1 MNAPDTVTTSMTPM
15 MNLGFTEESMTMTQH
30 ILIAAPTSTLNA
42 RVVRDTGRDAAGL
55 PSFAPAEPRHL
66 LYQQDQVGLHL
77 HLMLDTERWST
88 VVVGQILRLDA
99 DSVADRPVELLAG
112 DRVVAH
118 TTSNELGEFQLTAAV
133 DGPVALEI
141 RLADG
146 RVVEI
151 TVDEMVHELEELPL
165 AV

>member
-1 MNAPDTVTTSMTPM
+1 MNAPGTVTTSMSPM
-15 MNLGFTEESMTMTQH
+15 INLEFVEESMTMTQH
-30 ILIAAPTSTLNA
+30 ILIAAPTLNA
-42 RVVRDTGRDAAGL
+42 RAVRDTARDAAGV

-66 LYQQDQVGLHL
+66 LYEQDTVGLHL

-88 VVVGQILRLDA
+88 VVVGQILKLDA
-99 DSVADRPVELLAG
+99 DSVAERPIELVAG
-112 DRVVAH
+112 NDVVAR
-118 TTSNELGEFQLTAAV
+118 TTSNDMGEFQMTAAV
-133 DGPVALEI
+133 DGPVALQI

>member
-1 MNAPDTVTTSMTPM
+1 MNAAGTVTTSMTPM
-15 MNLGFTEESMTMTQH
+15 RNLEFSKESMTMTQH
-30 ILIAAPTSTLNA
+30 IFIAAPTSTLNA
-42 RVVRDTGRDAAGL
+42 RVVRDTARDAAGL

-88 VVVGQILRLDA
+88 VVVGQILKLDA
-99 DSVADRPVELLAG
+99 DSVAERPIELLAG
-112 DRVVAH
+112 NQVVAR
-118 TTSNELGEFQLTAAV
+118 TTSNELGEFQMTAAV

-146 RVVEI
+146 RVVEV

>member
-1 MNAPDTVTTSMTPM
+1 MNAPDAMTTSMSPM
-15 MNLGFTEESMTMTQH
+15 INLEFAEESMTMTQH
-30 ILIAAPTSTLNA
+30 IFIAAPTSTLDA
-42 RVVRDTGRDAAGL
+42 RVVRDTARDAAGL

-66 LYQQDQVGLHL
+66 LYEQDAVGLHL

-88 VVVGQILRLDA
+88 VVVGQILKLDA
-99 DSVADRPVELLAG
+99 DSVAERPIELIAG
-112 DRVVAH
+112 DQVVAS
-118 TTSNELGEFQLTAAV
+118 TTSNDMGEFQMTAAA
-133 DGPVALEI
+133 DGPVALQI

-151 TVDEMVHELEELPL
+151 TVDEMVHQLEELPL